1 MTISNFSKS
10 TCMPASFLSFWLSF
24 AMLAQFRLE
33 ADEEVERPSVA
44 AAPQLGNGIRNS
56 WADQQSIVLWTRT
69 TTNAEMIQDGPEFV
83 ANDRDQEKLWEN
95 TLNEQQLLQV
105 QMPEGARLEQMK
117 GACPGA
123 PGEVRLIYY
132 PRNNEALKR
141 VTDWTVTQAQ
151 QDFSCQWKLD
161 GLQAD
166 SRYMTIVEARPVG
179 QTEVTAVLRGGFQTA
194 PKPDQQTPHTFC
206 MTTCHDYI
214 RRDDDTGHRIYPAMT
229 RLNPAWMIH
238 AGDVE
243 YYDKP
248 NPYAWTIDLMRF
260 KWARLFA
267 LPKLREFYSNHTSYF
282 IKDDHDT
289 LKNDCWPGQ
298 KYGAVSFEQGVRLF
312 NEEQFPTR
320 TPRYTTVQWGK
331 DVQFWILEGR
341 DYRSPNTMQDGPKKT
356 ILGAVQKE
364 WLLRS
369 LRASTATF
377 KLVFSPTPLVG
388 PDRKSKS
395 DNHANETFEYEG
407 LQLRNAMSNI
417 RGVIVFSGDRHW
429 QYASVDPKTGLWEFG
444 CGPGSDR
451 HELGWR
457 EGDVRPEHRFLR
469 VRGGF
474 LSGELIYHASDSQP
488 RLLIRHHTVDGDEV
502 SRFEFPRGS

>member
-1 MTISNFSKS
+1 
-10 TCMPASFLSFWLSF
+10 
-24 AMLAQFRLE
+24 MLVQFRVD
-33 ADEEVERPSVA
+33 ANEEVHRHPVTSV
-44 AAPQLGNGIRNS
+44 PQLGNGMRNS
-56 WADQQSIVLWTRT
+56 WVDQHSIVLWTRT
-69 TTNAEMIQDGPEFV
+69 TAQPEMTQAGPEFV
-83 ANDRDQEKLWEN
+83 AIDREQERLWES
-95 TLNEQQLLQV
+95 TLSEQQLLQV
-105 QMPEGARLEQMK
+105 QMPDGARLDQMK

-123 PGEVRLIYY
+123 AGEVRLIYF
-132 PRNNEALKR
+132 PRNSETLKR
-141 VTDWTVTQAQ
+141 VTDWRITEAGH
-151 QDFSCQWKLD
+151 DFCCQWKLD
-161 GLQAD
+161 GLQAGT
-166 SRYMTIVEARPVG
+166 RYVTVVEARPVG
-179 QTEVTAVLRGGFQTA
+179 RKEVTAVLRGGFETA
-194 PKPDQQTPHTFC
+194 PQPDQQTPHTFC

-229 RLNPAWMIH
+229 RLDPDWMIH

-267 LPKLREFYSNHTSYF
+267 LPKVRDFYSNHTSYF

-298 KYGAVSFEQGVRLF
+298 KYGSVSFEQGVRLF
-312 NEEQFPTR
+312 NEEQFPSR
-320 TPRYTTVQWGK
+320 TPRYTTVSWGK
-331 DVQFWILEGR
+331 DLQFWILEGR
-341 DYRSPNTMQDGPKKT
+341 DYRSPNTMKDGPEKT
-356 ILGAVQKE
+356 ILGAEQKA
-364 WLLRS
+364 WLLQS

-388 PDRKSKS
+388 PDRNSKT

-407 LQLRNAMSNI
+407 HQLRTVLSEI
-417 RGVIVFSGDRHW
+417 PGVIVLSGDRHW
-429 QYASVDPKTGLWEFG
+429 QYASVDSQTGLWEFG

-474 LSGELIYHASDSQP
+474 LSGQLSYHQPDSQP
-488 RLLIRHHTVDGDEV
+488 RLLIRHHTVDGEEV
-502 SRFEFPRGS
+502 SRFEFPQGSGNH